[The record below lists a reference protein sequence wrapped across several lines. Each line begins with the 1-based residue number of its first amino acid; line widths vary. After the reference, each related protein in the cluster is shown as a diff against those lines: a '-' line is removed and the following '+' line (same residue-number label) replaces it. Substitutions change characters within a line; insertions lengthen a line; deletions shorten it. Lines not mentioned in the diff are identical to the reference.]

1 MKKPLLLLV
10 PLMLFA
16 NPNGGEYN
24 ESEFNKSIDETFN
37 RLKILLVKSG
47 AMMKEL
53 AQDPAYQEFIDQSSH
68 KANLYYKNIESNVSK
83 TSNDMMIKSEIIY
96 KLVRDKEID
105 SKNIMVLVNNGDVE
119 LYGKAPSRTLIN
131 KIFALAK
138 AINDVKSV
146 ESFIIIKN

>member
-16 NPNGGEYN
+16 NPNGSEYN

-53 AQDPAYQEFIDQSSH
+53 AQDPTYQEFIDQSSH

-96 KLVRDKEID
+96 KLVRDKEIG